1 MLLSQN
7 YFAVARLL
15 IIFFSFPYG
24 SHLFSS
30 RCTDSSDVSAMC
42 ALCFVH
48 RAPKNICFLTGYAD
62 SKLANGKRLCVHFLG
77 LSIFFMFTW
86 KMYCL
91 LQAVRQQPWTPHTT
105 QFLHTKGSERMK
117 VVKRVPCE
125 CPMYILYSTNQH
137 ISASETL
144 PHTRCLI
151 KWEFGGH
158 LENREIEN
166 IWYCSVGW

>member
-1 MLLSQN
+1 MTLWVQLLVFPSLKKHTHRVLS
-7 YFAVARLL
+7 AIIDLL
-15 IIFFSFPYG
+15 GLQHRWKWNVMALDASVPKLLCCGKAFDYFFSFPYG

-91 LQAVRQQPWTPHTT
+91 LQAVRQQP
-105 QFLHTKGSERMK
+105 
-117 VVKRVPCE
+117 
-125 CPMYILYSTNQH
+125 
-137 ISASETL
+137 
-144 PHTRCLI
+144 
-151 KWEFGGH
+151 
-158 LENREIEN
+158 
-166 IWYCSVGW
+166 